1 MQFTKYNSIENT
13 YKDKVVSK
21 IYKEGYNNIDW
32 VVTDKLDGANFSFI
46 TDGTTN
52 VLTAKRSG
60 ICNKEFF
67 NCKSVID
74 KYSSLVLNTFIKI
87 NNELFKG
94 NLEYLQF
101 YGELIGDGIN
111 NRVKYCKGRE
121 FFLYD
126 IKYKELNNEN
136 SSYLSFT
143 DILDFCSDVF
153 HLPDYSYLFTF
164 DEALAFCRENENDI
178 SWIPQLLDNEYKY
191 LKDNIEEGFVLKPN
205 ECKYFSNGE
214 RVILKHKNTKFLETK
229 QNKKEIKDNSLNY
242 EQQAQLDFLLNF
254 VTESRFYSVISKE
267 GNLTE
272 KDFGDFIRL
281 YSKDVY
287 EDAEINKID
296 KQVSKLLNTEIVK
309 LIKPLF
315 FKIVG

>member
-1 MQFTKYNSIENT
+1 MNFTKYNSIENT
-13 YKDKVVSK
+13 YKEKVVSK
-21 IYKEGYNNIDW
+21 IYEEGYANMDW

-46 TDGTTN
+46 TDGTFN
-52 VLTAKRSG
+52 ILPARRSG
-60 ICNKEFF
+60 ICDETFF

-74 KYSSLVLNTFIKI
+74 KYSSLVLDTFIKI
-87 NNELFKG
+87 NDELFNGK
-94 NLEYLQF
+94 LEYLQF

-126 IKYKELNNEN
+126 IKYKTTYSPNTSYLDFTQVTHYTDGKFNIPCYNYFSNLKGALEFCSRSEN
-136 SSYLSFT
+136 S
-143 DILDFCSDVF
+143 
-153 HLPDYSYLFTF
+153 
-164 DEALAFCRENENDI
+164 I
-178 SWIPQLLDNEYKY
+178 SHVPKLLNNEYKY
-191 LKDNIEEGFVLKPN
+191 LLNNTEEGFVLKPN
-205 ECKYFSNGE
+205 EARYFSNGE

-229 QNKKEIKDNSLNY
+229 QKEKTVKTSLNY

-272 KDFGDFIRL
+272 KEFGKLIKL
-281 YSKDVY
+281 YSQDVY
-287 EDAEINKID
+287 KDAEVVKVD
-296 KQVSKLLNTEIVK
+296 KQVSKIVNTEIVK

-315 FKIVG
+315 FRMV